1 MKVYSKLLL
10 EDGGGIISPYQQA
23 EHVQNEVNIFIGLGG
38 TGIDCLREI
47 KTQVY
52 LRLKPDKQG
61 IDRKEYSNIRF
72 LGVDCEFSHNE
83 VKQKNYRYNNLCLD
97 SSELFYVSDYL
108 IREIY
113 REK

>member
-23 EHVQNEVNIFIGLGG
+23 EHVENEVNIFIGLGG

-52 LRLKPDKQG
+52 LRLKPDKQD

-72 LGVDCEFSHNE
+72 LGVDCDFSHNKKTLE
-83 VKQKNYRYNNLCLD
+83 D
-97 SSELFYVSDYL
+97 IITFAL
-108 IREIY
+108 ILQSYFIFQIIFIGTN
-113 REK
+113 KF